1 MEFNRHNLLVLW
13 GLPAS
18 GKSTFVKEH
27 GLTDYCVSYDDI
39 FDIIGGKHLITLY
52 DSPIMYKDIGDA
64 AYKMSLYAI
73 SCRMRTGDF
82 IVYDNTNTLPQD
94 VLNAEMKLLKD
105 LCDIHDYTMWYKRFD
120 TDVETCLKRSKERSQ
135 YEPTEEVIRQQEMY
149 FRNAQMPSFVRNF
162 DYSGYDG
169 FLQEQED

>member
-1 MEFNRHNLLVLW
+1 MEFNRHTLLVLW

-27 GLTDYCVSYDDI
+27 KLEDYCVSYDHI
-39 FDIIGGKHLITLY
+39 RDIIGGKHYAFRYGKLLV
-52 DSPIMYKDIGDA
+52 DPDVEA
-64 AYKMSLYAI
+64 AAHKMSLYAI

-94 VLNAEMKLLKD
+94 VLNQEMQWLKD
-105 LCDIHDYTMWYKRFD
+105 LCDIHDYTLWYKRFD
-120 TDVETCLKRSKERSQ
+120 TPLDVCLNRSKKRSK
-135 YEPTEEVIRQQEMY
+135 YEPTLEVMQKQESY

-162 DYSGYDG
+162 DYSGYNG
-169 FLQEQED
+169 LLLED

>member
-1 MEFNRHNLLVLW
+1 MEFNRHTLLVLW

-39 FDIIGGKHLITLY
+39 YDIIGGKHPLTLY
-52 DSPIMYKDIGDA
+52 ENPIVHQDVGTA
-64 AYKMSLYAI
+64 AHKVSLYAI

-94 VLNAEMKLLKD
+94 VLNAEMQFLKD
-105 LCDIHDYTMWYKRFD
+105 LCDIHDYTLWYKRFD
-120 TDVETCLKRSKERSQ
+120 TDVETCLQRSKERSQ
-135 YEPTEEVIRQQEMY
+135 YEPTEEVMRQQELY
-149 FRNAQMPSFVRNF
+149 FRNAQMPSFVKNF
-162 DYSGYDG
+162 DYAGYNG
-169 FLQEQED
+169 LLLED